1 MESHPKGTMPRY
13 TGYKCTDYEYAL
25 NTVSPEYGGGFEIW
39 RMLVPGMPRK
49 HFYPR
54 QPKSPYDGPVQNGKL
69 VTRREGNTLYT
80 ECAIP
85 WSEIPDVRKVLDT
98 GGKIKFSYRVND
110 DGAGG
115 ACMELARKRS
125 VSKKNSRAFHPDWK
139 EHWAN
144 ELEFSFGK

>member
-1 MESHPKGTMPRY
+1 M
-13 TGYKCTDYEYAL
+13 
-25 NTVSPEYGGGFEIW
+25 
-39 RMLVPGMPRK
+39 
-49 HFYPR
+49 
-54 QPKSPYDGPVQNGKL
+54 
-69 VTRREGNTLYT
+69 TRREGNTLYT

-139 EHWAN
+139 NIGQMSW
-144 ELEFSFGK
+144 SFLSVNK